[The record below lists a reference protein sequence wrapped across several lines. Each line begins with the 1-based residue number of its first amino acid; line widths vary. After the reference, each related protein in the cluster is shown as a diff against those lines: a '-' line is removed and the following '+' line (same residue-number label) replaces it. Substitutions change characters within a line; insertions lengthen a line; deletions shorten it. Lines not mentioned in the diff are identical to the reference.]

1 MPHRLHL
8 NYKAMKLDDI
18 RKGDFFTTPERYFD
32 ELPMRIQ
39 SRLQKREAVHHPE
52 FYRSWS
58 VRIALA
64 SALAL
69 AVGIPLWLF
78 GPASKV
84 VSTES
89 ILAGISADDVV
100 AYLIQSDLSQDDIIA
115 YLTESDLEVY
125 FEEDYAAPIPPGS
138 LEEGDLDELILMYG
152 LEDEFL

>member
-1 MPHRLHL
+1 
-8 NYKAMKLDDI
+8 MKLDDI

-39 SRLQKREAVHHPE
+39 SRLPKRDVAHLPE
-52 FYRSWS
+52 LFRNRT
-58 VRIALA
+58 VRIAVA

-69 AVGIPLWLF
+69 AVCIPLWLF

-84 VSTES
+84 VTAES

-100 AYLIQSDLSQDDIIA
+100 AYLIQSDLSQDDIIT
-115 YLTESDLEVY
+115 YLTESDLELH

-138 LEEGDLDELILMYG
+138 LEEGDLDELILLYG